1 MLIHFTKMHGLGND
15 FMVVDQISQKVRL
28 RPEQVRRLSDRNL
41 GVGFDQLLLVEPPT
55 KPDADFSYRIFNADG
70 SEVENSGNGA
80 RCFAMFV
87 QEKRLTNKK
96 TLRVETAGGPL
107 LLTLNDNG
115 QIMVD
120 MGVPRLNPADLP
132 FYAVEQAI
140 SYPLNISA
148 LNTDALKT
156 AKQQLEI
163 GAVSIGNPHA
173 ITRVEDV
180 LNTAVN
186 ELGAAIESH
195 PLFPKRVNAGF
206 LQVLSR
212 TQGHLR
218 VYERGTGEI
227 LASGT
232 GAAAAMVYGRLQG
245 WFDSR
250 VEMQLPGG
258 ILHLEWLG
266 EGHSVK
272 LTGPAQRV
280 FEGQIYL

>member
-1 MLIHFTKMHGLGND
+1 MHGLGND

-28 RPEQVRRLSDRNL
+28 RPEQVRRLADRNL
-41 GVGFDQLLLVEPPT
+41 GVGFDQLLIVEPPT
-55 KPDADFSYRIFNADG
+55 NPDADFRYRIFNADG

-80 RCFAMFV
+80 RCFAVFV

-96 TLRVETAGGPL
+96 MLRVETAGGQL
-107 LLTLNDNG
+107 VLTLNNNG
-115 QIMVD
+115 QVTVD
-120 MGVPRLNPADLP
+120 MGVPRLAPAELP
-132 FYAVEQAI
+132 FQAAEQAI
-140 SYPLNISA
+140 SYSLA
-148 LNTDALKT
+148 LAR
-156 AKQQLEI
+156 QQLEI
-163 GAVSIGNPHA
+163 GAVFIGNPHA
-173 ITRVEDV
+173 VTRVIDV
-180 LNTAVN
+180 INTPVS
-186 ELGAAIESH
+186 ELGAEIESH
-195 PLFPKRVNAGF
+195 SRFPRRVNAGF
-206 LQVLSR
+206 LQVISR
-212 TQGHLR
+212 TQGRLR

-232 GAAAAMVYGRLQG
+232 GASAAMVYGRLQG

-258 ILHLEWLG
+258 ILQLEWLG

>member
-1 MLIHFTKMHGLGND
+1 MLIHFTKMHGLGDD

-80 RCFAMFV
+80 RCFAVFV

-96 TLRVETAGGPL
+96 MLRVETAGGLL

-115 QIMVD
+115 QITVD
-120 MGVPRLNPADLP
+120 MGIPRLNPADLP

-140 SYPLNISA
+140 SYPLNIHT
-148 LNTDALKT
+148 LNV

-163 GAVSIGNPHA
+163 GAISIGNPHA

-180 LNTAVN
+180 INAPVHA
-186 ELGAAIESH
+186 LGAAIESH

-206 LQVLSR
+206 LQVISR
-212 TQGHLR
+212 TQGRLR

-258 ILHLEWLG
+258 LLQLEWLG

>member
-41 GVGFDQLLLVEPPT
+41 GVGFDQLLIIEPPT
-55 KPDADFSYRIFNADG
+55 KPDTDFCYRVFNADG
-70 SEVENSGNGA
+70 SEVESSGNGA
-80 RCFAMFV
+80 RCFAVFV
-87 QEKRLTNKK
+87 QEKRLTSKK
-96 TLRVETAGGPL
+96 TLRVETAGGL
-107 LLTLNDNG
+107 LILTLNDNN
-115 QIMVD
+115 QVTVD
-120 MGVPRLNPADLP
+120 MGIPRLNPAELP
-132 FYAVEQAI
+132 FEAPEQAI
-140 SYPLNISA
+140 SYPLQ
-148 LNTDALKT
+148 LVQ
-156 AKQQLEI
+156 QQLTI
-163 GAVSIGNPHA
+163 GVVSIGGPHA
-173 ITRVEDV
+173 ITRVDDV
-180 LNTAVN
+180 INAPVHA
-186 ELGAAIESH
+186 LGTAIENH
-195 PLFPKRVNAGF
+195 PLFPRRVNAGF
-206 LQVLSR
+206 LQVIAR
-212 TQGHLR
+212 TQGRLR

-227 LASGT
+227 LSSGT

-258 ILHLEWLG
+258 ILQLEWLG

>member
-1 MLIHFTKMHGLGND
+1 MLVHFTKMHGLGND

-41 GVGFDQLLLVEPPT
+41 GVGFDQLLVIEPPT
-55 KPDADFSYRIFNADG
+55 KPDTDFCYRVFNADG
-70 SEVENSGNGA
+70 SEVESSGNGA
-80 RCFAMFV
+80 RCFAVFV
-87 QEKRLTNKK
+87 HEKRLTSKK
-96 TLRVETAGGPL
+96 TLRVETAGGL
-107 LLTLNDNG
+107 LILTLNDYN
-115 QIMVD
+115 QVTVD
-120 MGVPRLNPADLP
+120 MGKPYLNPADLP
-132 FYAVEQAI
+132 FETPKQALSYSLQLAHQKLTIGAI
-140 SYPLNISA
+140 S
-148 LNTDALKT
+148 
-156 AKQQLEI
+156 I
-163 GAVSIGNPHA
+163 GGPHA
-173 ITRVEDV
+173 ITRIEDV
-180 LNTAVN
+180 VN
-186 ELGAAIESH
+186 VPVHMLGAAIENH
-195 PLFPKRVNAGF
+195 PQFPRRVNAGF
-206 LQVLSR
+206 LQVISR
-212 TQGHLR
+212 NQGRLR

-258 ILHLEWLG
+258 ILQLEWLG